1 LIHGGGAVAYG
12 FQEGMLDTDLRKRLD
27 VFFQLLHEFRRRH
40 VTVLLNDFMVAAVM
54 EWWSDG

>member
-1 LIHGGGAVAYG
+1 
-12 FQEGMLDTDLRKRLD
+12 MLDTDLGKRLD